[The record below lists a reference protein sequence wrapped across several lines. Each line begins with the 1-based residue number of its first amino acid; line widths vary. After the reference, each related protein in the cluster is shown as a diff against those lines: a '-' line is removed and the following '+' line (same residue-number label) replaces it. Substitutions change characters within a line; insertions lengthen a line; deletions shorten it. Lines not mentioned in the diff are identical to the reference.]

1 MVSVSAL
8 NENVI
13 NDIESYFKQQSLI
26 SLATVEGDQPRVRI
40 VSLIR
45 IDREF
50 YVITGAR
57 GGAETAKVRQIKEN
71 PKIEFVMQVEKDG
84 KIGNIR
90 ATAMATILVDPSL
103 KSRLFEEIDWVKSY
117 FPNPEHPDYVLLGIN
132 VKSYEYSTPGKPQV
146 LRVDVNS
153 RA

>member
-1 MVSVSAL
+1 MSTL

-13 NDIESYFKQQSLI
+13 DEIESLFKQQNLI

-45 IDREF
+45 MDKKF

-71 PKIEFVMQVEKDG
+71 PKVEFVMQVEKEG

-90 ATAMATILVDPSL
+90 AAATATILEDLPL
-103 KSRLFEEIDWVKSY
+103 KSMLFDEIDWVKSY
-117 FPNPEHPDYVLLGIN
+117 FPSPEHPDYVLLGIN
-132 VKSYEYSTPGKPQV
+132 VISYEYSTPGKPRV
-146 LRVDVNS
+146 LRVDIS
-153 RA
+153 RRS